1 MLQIKPHQLTSMK
14 GKNLFNCNKKDK
26 NILMN
31 NIGCVIYTET
41 DTGITAE
48 WVFSKNDKI
57 TRGTGIG
64 KRITELNLKN
74 RFEGEY
80 EIIYTE
86 INGIKSK
93 KLKLIISS
101 ELGYYKLKWSYIG
114 KTKFIGIGIENDNK
128 LSVGWNQIENTP

>member
-1 MLQIKPHQLTSMK
+1 MI
-14 GKNLFNCNKKDK
+14 
-26 NILMN
+26 N

-64 KRITELNLKN
+64 KRLSELKLEK

-80 EIIYTE
+80 EIIYTD
-86 INGIKSK
+86 INGSKSE

-101 ELGYYKLKWSYIG
+101 ELGYYNLSWSYKE